1 MLNVLITGANRGI
14 GLAITELALK
24 RGDKVV
30 ATCRHPSSA
39 KELIA
44 LREGYLDRCE
54 IVSLDV
60 VNEDSLHDAALKI
73 KDHLDLLVCNA
84 GVLNGYGGMMSAE
97 NTMDAFRDVLMT
109 NIASPFFTTRYFLPH
124 LRNSKSGAKV
134 AIISSLMGSQTHT
147 ASNAYAYRA
156 SKAGANN
163 IALTLSHE
171 LRDEQIAVAAYHPG
185 WVRTDMGGPNG
196 DISTH
201 ESAAGLLQRF
211 DELTLADTGAFI
223 DYNGDRLPL

>member
-1 MLNVLITGANRGI
+1 M
-14 GLAITELALK
+14 
-24 RGDKVV
+24 V

-124 LRNSKSGAKV
+124 LRNSVS
-134 AIISSLMGSQTHT
+134 
-147 ASNAYAYRA
+147 RF
-156 SKAGANN
+156 
-163 IALTLSHE
+163 LS
-171 LRDEQIAVAAYHPG
+171 
-185 WVRTDMGGPNG
+185 
-196 DISTH
+196 
-201 ESAAGLLQRF
+201 
-211 DELTLADTGAFI
+211 
-223 DYNGDRLPL
+223 